1 MAKYLVTF
9 LAILIL
15 SSSLYGLTIPFSKTE
30 IKTES
35 NCLYQF
41 VRISPDDSLSVPLPT
56 DVIKKTAI
64 SLLKIWMFLE
74 LEVIMT
80 AVRRFSI
87 PDILCSQDML
97 SK

>member
-56 DVIKKTAI
+56 DVWLWHNGKNPYV
-64 SLLKIWMFLE
+64 LCF
-74 LEVIMT
+74 
-80 AVRRFSI
+80 FSW
-87 PDILCSQDML
+87 
-97 SK
+97 K